1 MGKTG
6 TATASKDDK
15 STDKS
20 SGNANPAISKG
31 SKLPHAAGGH
41 GKDDRVVLV
50 EERSSKPPGGTKFIR
65 KKLEDVLSAAQS
77 LSGHADLN
85 GYETV
90 TDEDFCQSLLVAG
103 YVQSYVDF
111 YHLSHRIDPNAG
123 DGSTTNKIIISHDDM
138 RFIRDNLVA
147 AESARRQGNTA
158 GVYTA
163 YTKLADYYVQ
173 RSDWRTSIYF
183 HEKCLEVAKLT
194 TDSRAEIA
202 ALHASGCVCQ
212 KMGDHE
218 SALKFHE
225 REEEQARQFDVV
237 EEIKHANVE
246 LFRVYMVLAEKLEAV
261 GQYDEALDYYHLC
274 LDASRKCWDRNSE
287 GEANGKIG
295 TLLLARKQAQEALPY
310 LREYSQISA
319 DMGSA
324 EGRCKACSALAI
336 ALDTLGQSDKA
347 LIELKVVQTT
357 SEQSGDVIL
366 QAQASRAL
374 GTLFSKVGNFD
385 QALDAFQRHFTL
397 LKSILMLRNQS
408 HQVVTSIGGTSDDY
422 LSGAATAAAVVT
434 ASDLDQAR
442 TLVGIARGNLIM
454 GQYVMVIE
462 SDLANLLDWKLSR
475 TELPDMH

>member
-1 MGKTG
+1 MGKTA
-6 TATASKDDK
+6 TATVTPKEK
-15 STDKS
+15 EKEV
-20 SGNANPAISKG
+20 NPKVR
-31 SKLPHAAGGH
+31 H
-41 GKDDRVVLV
+41 KDDRVTVV
-50 EERSSKPPGGTKFIR
+50 EERSSKPPGGSKFIR
-65 KKLEDVLSAAQS
+65 KKLEDISAAS
-77 LSGHADLN
+77 TMGVGDLSPDL
-85 GYETV
+85 V

-111 YHLSHRIDPNAG
+111 YHLSHRVDPNAG
-123 DGSTTNKIIISHDDM
+123 DGTNSSKIIISYDDM
-138 RFIRDNLVA
+138 RFIRDNLVT
-147 AESARRQGNTA
+147 AESSRRQGNTS

-212 KMGDHE
+212 KMGDYE

-237 EEIKHANVE
+237 EEIKRANVE
-246 LFRVYMVLAEKLEAV
+246 LFRVYIVLAERLETA
-261 GQYDEALDYYHLC
+261 GQYDEALDFYQLC
-274 LDASRKCWDRNSE
+274 LEASRKCWDRNSE
-287 GEANGKIG
+287 GEANGRIG
-295 TLLLARKQAQEALPY
+295 TLLLARKQAQDSLPF

-347 LIELKVVQTT
+347 LVELKVVQST

-374 GTLFSKVGNFD
+374 GTLFSKVGNYD
-385 QALDAFQRHFTL
+385 QALDAFQRHFSL

-408 HQVVTSIGGTSDDY
+408 HAVVTTIGGTTDDY
-422 LSGAATAAAVVT
+422 LSGAATSVAVVT

-442 TLVGIARGNLIM
+442 TLVGIAKGNLIM
-454 GQYVMVIE
+454 NQYVMVIKC
-462 SDLANLLDWKLSR
+462 DLANLLDWKLNR
-475 TELPDMH
+475 TELSDVAPNGVH